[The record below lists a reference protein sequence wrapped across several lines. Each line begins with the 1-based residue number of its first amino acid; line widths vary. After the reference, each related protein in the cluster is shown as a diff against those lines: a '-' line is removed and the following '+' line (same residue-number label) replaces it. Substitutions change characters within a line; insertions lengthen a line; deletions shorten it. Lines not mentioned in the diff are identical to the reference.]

1 MKKNAVLSV
10 VTLLLCFMIGYVAY
24 ETSYLVKSWVAE
36 KFSTCKDQNDPRCA
50 DSSQKTLRPFERR

>member
-10 VTLLLCFMIGYVAY
+10 ITLLLCFMIGYVAY
-24 ETSYLVKSWVAE
+24 ETSYLVKSWVTE

-50 DSSQKTLRPFERR
+50 ESNQRALRSLQRR